1 MSELTREEV
10 EYLRSRVVTYDE
22 DHERILALVADAAS
36 AYLDLRDGV
45 RELAAEEM
53 DKTRYTK
60 TVDPD
65 RAYRQRARAR
75 KLRALLGEDQ

>member
-22 DHERILALVADAAS
+22 DHERILALVADAAA

-45 RELAAEEM
+45 RELAHEHEM
-53 DKTRYTK
+53 RPGRIHGDF
-60 TVDPD
+60 
-65 RAYRQRARAR
+65 ARE
-75 KLRALLGEDQ
+75 LRALLGEE